1 MAKQKHQMACPLL
14 WLDGTFLIK
23 IITFMSMSMEI
34 NPLPIQKMIYCS
46 FQSSVK
52 VIDMNAHTRSL
63 QLDAQQSFMPQ
74 MYTLSSIDEKDLNQF
89 GKLLLQIFNSAELLI
104 VHLYPYGQITNS
116 FTCRK
121 HRYVRISLYKRV
133 RQLCNQEMKYE
144 ERYVCHCAVFYE
156 IRGRYHCLFK
166 QGFDPLHNVVGYEY
180 QGAETHREVVEGL
193 QLIHREQY
201 DFFSYIIP
209 G

>member
-1 MAKQKHQMACPLL
+1 MAQNRN
-14 WLDGTFLIK
+14 
-23 IITFMSMSMEI
+23 ITFVVGCYISHQDS
-34 NPLPIQKMIYCS
+34 NFYT
-46 FQSSVK
+46 
-52 VIDMNAHTRSL
+52 HTRSL

-133 RQLCNQEMKYE
+133 RQLCN
-144 ERYVCHCAVFYE
+144 
-156 IRGRYHCLFK
+156 
-166 QGFDPLHNVVGYEY
+166 
-180 QGAETHREVVEGL
+180 
-193 QLIHREQY
+193 
-201 DFFSYIIP
+201 
-209 G
+209 